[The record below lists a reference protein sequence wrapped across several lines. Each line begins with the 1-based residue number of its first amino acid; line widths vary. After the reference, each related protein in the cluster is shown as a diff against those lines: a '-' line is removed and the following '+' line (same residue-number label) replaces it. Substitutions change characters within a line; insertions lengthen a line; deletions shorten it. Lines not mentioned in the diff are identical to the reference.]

1 MRQVTMPGDYI
12 IRQGDIGDEMF
23 FTRSGAC
30 EVVIT
35 GVGVV
40 GTKEA
45 GNFFGEIRRG
55 PRDAFGVFG
64 ATFWKLEWKTSKF
77 SGRAVPKTPNASYC
91 HYVLSFVGTHKKFL
105 YTAERGAAE

>member
-1 MRQVTMPGDYI
+1 MPGDYI

-23 FTRSGAC
+23 FIRSGAC

-45 GNFFGEIRRG
+45 GNFFGEIGRG
-55 PRDAFGVFG
+55 PRDAFGVLG
-64 ATFWKLEWKTSKF
+64 ATARELEWKTPKF
-77 SGRAVPKTPNASYC
+77 SGGAVPKTPNASYC
-91 HYVLSFVGTHKKFL
+91 HYVGVLLSFVDTHEKSL
-105 YTAERGAAE
+105 CTAERGAAE